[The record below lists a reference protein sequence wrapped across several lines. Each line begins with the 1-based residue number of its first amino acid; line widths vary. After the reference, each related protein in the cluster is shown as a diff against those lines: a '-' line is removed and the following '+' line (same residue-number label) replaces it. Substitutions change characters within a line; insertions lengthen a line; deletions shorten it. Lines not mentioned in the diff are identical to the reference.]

1 MKSKALLAAVL
12 GLALAM
18 PATAT
23 DFSLYGSY
31 WDTDA
36 AGDTAG
42 GGISLGL
49 PFNETWAIELRG
61 TYFEELSDDPL
72 ANAFDSDDTVF
83 QDQGISVIPAEVGVR
98 LSFPQDSFRP
108 YASFGAGY
116 YLLDSDFGEVDDE
129 VGYYG
134 ALGAA
139 FGNPDGIQFFVEANY
154 RKMEGEV
161 RLDPEDLDDIDD
173 IDIDDTATFDLDG
186 FGANVGLRWNF

>member
-1 MKSKALLAAVL
+1 LLAIVL
-12 GLALAM
+12 GLACAL

-36 AGDTAG
+36 AGDAAG

-49 PFNETWAIELRG
+49 PFNETLAVELRA

-72 ANAFDSDDTVF
+72 ANAFDSDDPVF
-83 QDQGISVIPAEVGVR
+83 QEQGINVTPLEIGLRV
-98 LSFPQDSFRP
+98 SFPQDSFRP
-108 YASFGAGY
+108 YVAGGAGY

-129 VGYYG
+129 VGYY
-134 ALGAA
+134 AASGAA
-139 FGNPDGIQFFVEANY
+139 FGNPDRIQFFVEATY

-161 RLDPEDLDDIDD
+161 QLDPEDLEDIDD
-173 IDIDDTATFDLDG
+173 IDIDDRATFDLDG
-186 FGANVGLRWNF
+186 FGANLGVRWTF